1 MKKIIFIG
9 LLAGM
14 IAFSETVSA
23 RTVSNEKNIQE
34 NSSILL
40 LSRRKVKVDGLDN
53 IRDIGGYKTKDGK
66 KVKWGV
72 LYRADSLSKMTENGK
87 KDFEKLKIGYI
98 FDLRD
103 DNEIAKAPDP
113 VFKNVTYIHTE
124 IPTSGIVQGKPGST
138 EEIKEFYSK
147 PETLDYWKNG
157 YEYMVGSSEAR
168 ESLKTILLTSLEN
181 KGKTGMI
188 WHCSGGKDRTGFIS
202 VIFLSL
208 LGVDNETIL
217 KDYLLTNEYRKK
229 FDTKELE
236 DMKKIFEND
245 PVMTEGFLAIQQAKP
260 EYAGVFL
267 DKIERLYG
275 TTENYLIKEVGMTQE
290 QLNEIKALYTE

>member
-1 MKKIIFIG
+1 MKKIILIG
-9 LLAGM
+9 LLAGIM
-14 IAFSETVSA
+14 AFSETGSES
-23 RTVSNEKNIQE
+23 RKLTQE
-34 NSSILL
+34 NNSIVLL
-40 LSRRKVKVDGLDN
+40 NRRKTKVEGLDN

-66 KVKWGV
+66 KVKWGI

-113 VFKNVTYIHTE
+113 VFKNTKYIHTE
-124 IPTSGIVQGKPGST
+124 IPTSGVTAQKPRTT
-138 EEIKEFYSK
+138 EEIRAFYSK
-147 PETLDYWKNG
+147 PETLNYWKDG
-157 YEYMVGSSEAR
+157 YEYMVGSSKAR
-168 ESLKTILLTSLEN
+168 ESIKTILLTSLEN
-181 KGKTGMI
+181 KGKTGLI
-188 WHCSGGKDRTGFIS
+188 WHCSGGKDRTGFVS

-260 EYAGVFL
+260 EYAAVFM

-275 TTENYLIKEVGMTQE
+275 TTENYLIQEVGITQE
-290 QLNEIKALYTE
+290 QINEIKAIYTE

>member
-1 MKKIIFIG
+1 MKKIILLG
-9 LLAGM
+9 LLAGVM
-14 IAFSETVSA
+14 AFSETG
-23 RTVSNEKNIQE
+23 TENKKLIQE
-34 NSSILL
+34 NSSIVSLN
-40 LSRRKVKVDGLDN
+40 RRKVKVAGLDN

-66 KVKWGV
+66 RVKWGK

-103 DNEIAKAPDP
+103 DNETAKAPDP
-113 VFKNVTYIHTE
+113 VFKNVTYLHTE
-124 IPTSGIVQGKPGST
+124 IPTSGVAPQKPRTT
-138 EEIKEFYSK
+138 EEIRNFYSN
-147 PETLDYWKNG
+147 PETLNYWKDG
-157 YEYMVGSSEAR
+157 YEYMTGSSKAR
-168 ESLKTILLTSLEN
+168 DSLKTILLTALEN
-181 KGKTGMI
+181 KKESGMI

-208 LGVDNETIL
+208 LGVDKETII
-217 KDYLLTNEYRKK
+217 KDYLLTNEYRKN

-260 EYAGVFL
+260 EYVAVFI

-275 TTENYLIKEVGMTQE
+275 TTENYLIKEAGMTQE
-290 QLNEIKALYTE
+290 QLNEIKIMYTE